1 MLERPGNTVQEDLP
15 MAIATDETN
24 SDRGLGSDLT
34 LGGDSRYS
42 SHGQARAGSSR
53 LQEFP
58 PPDPEGLVGHHGV
71 IYVVLHVL
79 YRRLSSGLPSRDYTQ
94 RSNHSSM
101 SCWARAG

>member
-1 MLERPGNTVQEDLP
+1 MLESLGILFRRISQWPSRPMRPTRIEVWEVILP
-15 MAIATDETN
+15 
-24 SDRGLGSDLT
+24 

-79 YRRLSSGLPSRDYTQ
+79 LQTAFLPVFRAPITPSGQTT
-94 RSNHSSM
+94 
-101 SCWARAG
+101 

>member
-1 MLERPGNTVQEDLP
+1 

-34 LGGDSRYS
+34 LGGGSRYS

-79 YRRLSSGLPSRDYTQ
+79 LQTAFLPVFRAPITPSGQTTP
-94 RSNHSSM
+94 
-101 SCWARAG
+101 A

>member
-1 MLERPGNTVQEDLP
+1 

-79 YRRLSSGLPSRDYTQ
+79 LQTAFLPVFRAAITPSGQTTP
-94 RSNHSSM
+94 
-101 SCWARAG
+101 A